1 MPQEIDQTK
10 QVTEI
15 DSGAGAPD
23 LNMWVDL
30 FEKVEPSIE
39 EDKEIKGMQCI
50 KT

>member
-15 DSGAGAPD
+15 ESGAGAPD

-39 EDKEIKGMQCI
+39 EDQKIKGM
-50 KT
+50 